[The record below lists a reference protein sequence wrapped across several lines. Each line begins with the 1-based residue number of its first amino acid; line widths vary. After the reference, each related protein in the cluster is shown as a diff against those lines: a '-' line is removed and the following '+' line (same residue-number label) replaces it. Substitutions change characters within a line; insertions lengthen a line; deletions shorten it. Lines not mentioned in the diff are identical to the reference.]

1 MKKIRVK
8 QILPLTLA
16 GVAIIFAYIG
26 ITQLGFWHNVDG
38 PQPGFFPS
46 IMAIIMFFTSMLSFI
61 QSLKDIN
68 QPKFHKDELL
78 VIASGAGI
86 IAVTFIIGLLPS
98 CLLYIIVW
106 LRFFDK
112 TPWKSTLIVS
122 AVIMAIVVGVF
133 QVWLGV
139 QFPMGIFEA
148 MM

>member
-1 MKKIRVK
+1 MKKIGMK
-8 QILPLTLA
+8 QILPLILS
-16 GVAIIFAYIG
+16 GIAIVFAYIG

-38 PQPGFFPS
+38 PQPGFFPT
-46 IMAIIMFFTSMLSFI
+46 IMAIVMLCTGVLSFI
-61 QSLKDIN
+61 QSLKETK

-86 IAVTFIIGLLPS
+86 IAATFIIGLLPS
-98 CLLYIIVW
+98 CLIYIIVW

-122 AVIMAIVVGVF
+122 AVIMVIVVGVF

-148 MM
+148 IM